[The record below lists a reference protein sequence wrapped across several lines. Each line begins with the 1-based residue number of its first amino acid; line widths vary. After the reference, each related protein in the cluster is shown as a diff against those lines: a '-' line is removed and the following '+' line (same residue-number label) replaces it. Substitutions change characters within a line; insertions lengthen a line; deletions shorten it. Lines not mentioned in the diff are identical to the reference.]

1 MRTMYDSTNIDNIP
15 NDKAELVAGYVDGK
29 WPTYDSL
36 VQKFP
41 NKLHVPITAIP
52 STDLSKIDLHGAR
65 AIGIDVENGDYSPES
80 CASQALKAVALGLIP
95 IPYVNRSNKSLVA
108 QAFAY
113 VELPAPLFWL
123 ANPGF
128 CSTCTPIPDDC
139 VAVQNY
145 FPGPFDRSIVK
156 DYFPGIDQTKRFQ
169 MIFYGARGI
178 DYTTASVIVELGQ
191 VGVATCSITE
201 AQNAIARGDDLFVIG
216 GPAAQSL
223 KLEYNVGQ
231 ITSQPHITIAVGQ
244 TAKDSHILAL
254 KATVGLS

>member
-1 MRTMYDSTNIDNIP
+1 MRTMYDSINIANIP
-15 NDKAELVAGYVDGK
+15 NDSAELVAGYVDGK
-29 WPTYDSL
+29 WPTFDSL

-52 STDLSKIDLHGAR
+52 STDLSKVNLHGAK
-65 AIGIDVENGDYSPES
+65 AIGIDVESGDYSPES

-95 IPYVNRSNKSLVA
+95 IPYVNHSNKSLVA

-113 VELPAPLFWL
+113 VKLSPPLFWL
-123 ANPGF
+123 AYPGMV
-128 CSTCTPIPDDC
+128 TIPDDC

-156 DYFPGIDQTKRFQ
+156 DYFPGIDRKRYQ
-169 MIFYGARGI
+169 MLFYGARGI

-191 VGVATCSITE
+191 VGVATCSISE

-231 ITSQPHITIAVGQ
+231 ITSHPHITVAVGQ
-244 TAKDSHILAL
+244 TAKDSHLLSL